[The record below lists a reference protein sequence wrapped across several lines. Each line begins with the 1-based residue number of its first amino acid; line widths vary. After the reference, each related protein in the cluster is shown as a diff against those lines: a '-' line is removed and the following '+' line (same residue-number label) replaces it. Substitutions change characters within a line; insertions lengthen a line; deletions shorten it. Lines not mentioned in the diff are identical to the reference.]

1 MYGGELGT
9 RHICQFVMQNHRTR
23 QQYIVVQHINI
34 VSSVLSSDIAFGQLD
49 ELILFPYNILC
60 FQAWEWAFLRYF
72 RNMCKNWTKMSQNIL
87 KINRMG
93 HELSWNQEIS
103 WKFSCLVL
111 HCFFWKNEFEVH
123 FVLGSFQQ
131 RIRLN
136 KTCLKAAAHICFELC
151 IWLSQKSLSFIPQK
165 LDFHFFLFLFF
176 FFSFLKVYHRS
187 KQNRSKLMRFQGGN
201 LPEHQL
207 LLIMVQSSWFHKKS

>member
-1 MYGGELGT
+1 MGD
-9 RHICQFVMQNHRTR
+9 
-23 QQYIVVQHINI
+23 
-34 VSSVLSSDIAFGQLD
+34 VLSCNHVISGKLTWLVFKCLLFKNYF
-49 ELILFPYNILC
+49 ELN
-60 FQAWEWAFLRYF
+60 
-72 RNMCKNWTKMSQNIL
+72 
-87 KINRMG
+87 
-93 HELSWNQEIS
+93 
-103 WKFSCLVL
+103 
-111 HCFFWKNEFEVH
+111 
-123 FVLGSFQQ
+123 FVLGTLQQ